1 MALTI
6 PDYTYITHKLVQRP
20 WGPTLRFTVGRSD
33 GPDINEVLP
42 ISSMQA
48 TDSEL
53 VTVISAYLAKW
64 REMEQMERD
73 AQERE
78 ANTCRDFDNSGEE
91 VRKALHW
98 LVRKIRQYPN
108 ATVTQAEAQWNNEWA
123 DSLFTWDKLVT
134 FMRRK
139 VGGLKWGEFKT
150 YVIEHRFVGID

>member
-20 WGPTLRFTVGRSD
+20 WGPTVRFTVGRSD

-48 TDSEL
+48 KDSEL

-64 REMEQMERD
+64 REMEKMEKD

-91 VRKALHW
+91 IREALRW

-108 ATVTQAEAQWNNEWA
+108 ATVTQAETQWNAEWA
-123 DSLFTWDKLVT
+123 DSLFTWDRLVT

-139 VGGLKWGEFKT
+139 VGGLTWGGFKT

>member
-1 MALTI
+1 MALAI
-6 PDYTYITHKLVQRP
+6 PNYSYITHKLVQRP
-20 WGPTLRFTVGRSD
+20 WGPTVRFTVGRSD

-48 TDSEL
+48 KDSEL

-108 ATVTQAEAQWNNEWA
+108 ATVTQAETQWNAEWA

-134 FMRRK
+134 FMRNK
-139 VGGLKWGEFKT
+139 VGGMTWAEFKT
-150 YVIEHRFVGID
+150 YVINHRFEGVD